1 MSDPVR
7 VNRRVSIPAD
17 EIDLKFTTSSGP
29 GGQHANK
36 AATRVDLTWNVTASR
51 ALGPRQRERVK
62 SRLRY
67 RIDSQGNLRLSSARH
82 RSQTRNRQDVLAR
95 LALLVEEALV
105 PEKRRVATKPTTA
118 SKERRLQAKRRR
130 SNVKRQRRPSFD
142 D

>member
-1 MSDPVR
+1 MSDDVR
-7 VNRRVSIPAD
+7 VNRRLTIPGD
-17 EIDLKFTTSSGP
+17 EIELKFTTSSGP

-36 AATRVDLTWNVTASR
+36 AATRVELIWNVDRSD

-62 SRLRY
+62 SRLRH

-95 LALLVEEALV
+95 LARLVDDALV
-105 PEKRRVATKPTTA
+105 VEKRRVATKPTTA
-118 SKERRLQAKRRR
+118 SRERRLQAKRRR
-130 SNVKRQRRPSFD
+130 SNVKRMRRPGFD